1 MSWNF
6 TYGTSTANSPWEPNQ
21 NPQNVVQALLSAT
34 NNQIGGTYNFTYYAT
49 GELGTVTLPF
59 GGRMRWTYGEWTSS
73 SQRIVREVNQRW
85 LMTSPGATETAHYLS
100 WDASDA
106 NFEYHQVRI
115 VSDQTNAYDKIWW
128 FNSSRQL
135 QTFDERKQPGSNIR
149 VRKYFTWALTPSSQQ
164 PYITQV
170 DTTPEASSASPL
182 QKRSTQILDAYG
194 NVTEAREYDYGVVN
208 YRKYTMQYLTDANY
222 TTRFIRNRLT
232 SLSLSVNGGA
242 ATTLLTKGYDH
253 AAFGSCGYQGGY
265 GNYPLLPSVALHDD
279 ANYGLSFPYRGNVTG
294 STSSNTTVCQLV
306 DYLGT
311 VRSATGPFGTT
322 TTTPDATKQYAVPS
336 TITANGYSTSLQW
349 DSLLNLTQ
357 STGPNNATMSFG
369 YDVASRPASTQGV
382 DGDSV
387 TYTYST
393 PNRYSMATSA
403 KKFTKTTV
411 DGLGRTVKVEAGYN
425 PSPGTSVVES
435 VVDTEYAP
443 CACTPMGKMK
453 RVSQPYK
460 PGNPVVWTT
469 YTYDELGRVLTV
481 THPPNTGSS
490 GNSGTTSYVYY
501 ANTVKITDPASRWK
515 KYTMDGYGN
524 LTRVDEPKPAGGT
537 YVTTYTY
544 SEFNQLKMV
553 SMTRDGYNGN
563 TPVSVA
569 QTRTFA
575 YDGNQRLQSTTFPE
589 TPDRRRIPITRME
602 CCLRRR
608 IIRVCGSIFIRR
620 RSSCSGWRSILAAGR
635 RM

>member
-1 MSWNF
+1 MFGVDVRFALRHSNQRAYALIRRSREVIIKTTFQHSKAHLADLRGRTSPIRCSVQVTVPSWVLRDRAKSVSIQPAAELDF
-6 TYGTSTANSPWEPNQ
+6 PQRRGGELEFRLWDFDANSPWEPNQ

-34 NNQIGGTYNFTYYAT
+34 SNQIGGTYNFTYYAT

-149 VRKYFTWALTPSSQQ
+149 VRKYFTWAVTPTSQQ

-170 DTTPEASSASPL
+170 DTTLEASSASPV

-194 NVTEAREYDYGVVN
+194 NVTESREYDYGVVN

-232 SLSLSVNGGA
+232 SLSLSLNGGA
-242 ATTLLTKGYDH
+242 ATNLLTKGYDH

-265 GNYPLLPSVALHDD
+265 GNYPLLPNVTLHDD
-279 ANYGLSFPYRGNVTG
+279 ANYGLSFSFRGNVTG
-294 STSSNTTVCQLV
+294 STSSGTTVCQLV
-306 DYLGT
+306 DYLGA

-336 TITANGYSTSLQW
+336 LITAKGYSTSMQW

-369 YDVASRPASTQGV
+369 YDVASWPASTQGV
-382 DGDSV
+382 DGDAV

-393 PNRYSMATSA
+393 PSRYSMATTG
-403 KKFTKTTV
+403 KKFVKTSV
-411 DGLGRTVKVEAGYN
+411 DGLGRTVKVEMLGAIGKLNVEYGPGSLDIHAN
-425 PSPGTSVVES
+425 LYKDASPQVYSAAQAQYGST
-435 VVDTEYAP
+435 TI
-443 CACTPMGKMK
+443 
-453 RVSQPYK
+453 SQLFAK
-460 PGNPVVWTT
+460 G
-469 YTYDELGRVLTV
+469 
-481 THPPNTGSS
+481 
-490 GNSGTTSYVYY
+490 GTTAVSSLGGNNIYIDPISVIQYGSAY
-501 ANTVKITDPASRWK
+501 QGGLIIHELLHNIGKTDSDLSISLFGVDFSGR
-515 KYTMDGYGN
+515 D
-524 LTRVDEPKPAGGT
+524 TRT
-537 YVTTYTY
+537 
-544 SEFNQLKMV
+544 V
-553 SMTRDGYNGN
+553 SMKMMD
-563 TPVSVA
+563 
-569 QTRTFA
+569 
-575 YDGNQRLQSTTFPE
+575 
-589 TPDRRRIPITRME
+589 
-602 CCLRRR
+602 CLN
-608 IIRVCGSIFIRR
+608 
-620 RSSCSGWRSILAAGR
+620 
-635 RM
+635 